1 MKWRKETT
9 CYMWAKYYS
18 EDGRYVA
25 YDEDVYVKSSK
36 KEYNPNTR
44 KFEYKTVAK
53 HIWNLKDLNT
63 NEIVF
68 TGKTL
73 KSCKEYAENN

>member
-1 MKWRKETT
+1 MKWKKETVG
-9 CYMWAKYYS
+9 YMWAKYYS
-18 EDGRYVA
+18 EDGNYVA
-25 YDEDVYVKSSK
+25 YDEDVYTESNR
-36 KEYNPNTR
+36 KEYNPITR
-44 KFEYKTVAK
+44 KFENKTVCK
-53 HIWNLKDLNT
+53 HTWFLKDLKT